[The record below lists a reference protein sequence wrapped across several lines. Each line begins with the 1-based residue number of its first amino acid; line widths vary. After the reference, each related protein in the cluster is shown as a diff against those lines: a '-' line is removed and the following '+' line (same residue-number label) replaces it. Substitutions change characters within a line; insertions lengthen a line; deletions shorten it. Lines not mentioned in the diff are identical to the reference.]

1 MLCSIDNGRVNTFV
15 VNTWFPLD
23 SEPAVLKM
31 AEDRRA
37 MYDGFNH
44 KGARSAKWFEVV
56 KKFLKLA
63 FAGDCR
69 EVK

>member
-1 MLCSIDNGRVNTFV
+1 MFCSIDNGRVNTFV

-23 SEPAVLKM
+23 SEPAVLRM

-44 KGARSAKWFEVV
+44 KWFEVV